1 MTTVAN
7 QIAELEKLGLVK
19 DFKQQKIV
27 TKVQLDYIKNNS
39 QMLSLIVQFYEFI
52 INELEKDEYNDE
64 ITITKKD

>member
-1 MTTVAN
+1 MTTVVT
-7 QIAELEKLGLVK
+7 QIAELKKLGLVK